1 MVVDVDQHQGISLRA
16 LGTRVA
22 DIVTLV
28 VRDGLRV
35 VLVGVAIGVG
45 LTLLAARWLRPLLF
59 QVSPRDPVVFG
70 TVVLVLIAVAFA
82 ASGVPALHA
91 SRVDPATSLRSD

>member
-1 MVVDVDQHQGISLRA
+1 MVDVDQHQGISLRA

-82 ASGVPALHA
+82 ASGVPALYA